1 MIPHVCAVESK
12 VNEWF
17 LADLGEVRS
26 LPWYHWLSGLLSNLS
41 QLLDDS
47 VAGGGGAGLKLGV
60 CNSLQLCEQL
70 GLQVQPLEEMV
81 LAMTPV

>member
-1 MIPHVCAVESK
+1 MVP
-12 VNEWF
+12 
-17 LADLGEVRS
+17 LALWPSVK
-26 LPWYHWLSGLLSNLS
+26 LKLLN
-41 QLLDDS
+41 DS
-47 VAGGGGAGLKLGV
+47 SAGGVGAGLKLGV